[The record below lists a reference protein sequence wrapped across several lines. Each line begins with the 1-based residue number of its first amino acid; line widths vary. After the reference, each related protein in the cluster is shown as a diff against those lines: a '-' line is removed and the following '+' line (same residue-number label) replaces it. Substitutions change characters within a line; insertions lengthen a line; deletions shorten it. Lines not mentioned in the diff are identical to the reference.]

1 MIDYLEITFL
11 FFVGTFL
18 FYVLIMELKV
28 ELEPTRYYPLFKYTL
43 VPLFLIADWITNILI
58 SPIFLDPPATPFE
71 LVTARMKRYKREY
84 SNRPGGYMNSIERI
98 RVDFAYWL
106 CNHLNRHDEG
116 HC

>member
-1 MIDYLEITFL
+1 MIEYLEITFL

-18 FYVLIMELKV
+18 FFVVLMELKV

-71 LVTARMKRYKREY
+71 LVTARMKRYKRAQHFGTWR
-84 SNRPGGYMNSIERI
+84 S
-98 RVDFAYWL
+98 DFAYWL